1 MHGHPLFA
9 GRSAPGHPP
18 PAPRNRNRIGFSMTP
33 ADITDKIDDAASAR
47 QAKIVALVVAVSF
60 FMQILDGTIVATSLP
75 QMAASFGVQPVSMS
89 IGITVYMLTG
99 SAFIPLSGWLGD
111 RFGARRIFLISIAVF
126 TGASLL
132 CGLSGSLTQFIIA
145 RAIQGA
151 GSALMTPVGR
161 IIVLKNARKSELV
174 QAIALITWPAL
185 TAPVVGPVL
194 GGFITT
200 YASWHWNF
208 LINIPIGLIGL
219 LLVMRFVPEQKEEE
233 AGRLDILGFILSALG
248 LTLLLTALEISVKWH
263 GGMLPVA
270 AMFAGGVLF
279 SYLAT
284 RHFLVA
290 QNPLLD
296 LSAFKVQTFALSTLY
311 AGTACRVAI
320 NATPFLLPLLF
331 QLGFGMSSIA
341 AGAYLL
347 VYFLGNLGMKTVT
360 TPLLAIFGFRNV
372 LVFNGLIAAGSIIVC
387 GFFTESTPQV
397 LIYAMLF
404 IAGLSRSM
412 EFTALNTLAFAD
424 INSAQRSSASTL
436 SSMLQQVSLLLGV
449 AVAAAA
455 LNISAAF
462 RAAPQPEL
470 SDFRWAFLTVGL
482 IGIVSCLRFAKLPPE
497 AGAEVSKHRRYSK
510 KV

>member
-1 MHGHPLFA
+1 
-9 GRSAPGHPP
+9 
-18 PAPRNRNRIGFSMTP
+18 MTP
-33 ADITDKIDDAASAR
+33 ADMTDTSNEAASAR

-89 IGITVYMLTG
+89 IGITVYMLTM

-111 RFGARRIFLISIAVF
+111 RFGARRVFLISIAVF
-126 TGASLL
+126 TAASLF
-132 CGLSGSLTQFIIA
+132 CGLSSTLGEFIIA

-219 LLVMRFVPEQKEEE
+219 ALVLRFVPEQREEE
-233 AGRLDILGFILSALG
+233 AGRLDVLGFVLSAAG
-248 LTLLLTALEISVKWH
+248 LTLLLAALEISVKWN
-263 GGMLPVA
+263 GGLLPVA
-270 AMFAGGVLF
+270 AMFGGGVLF

-284 RHFLVA
+284 RHFLKVP
-290 QNPLLD
+290 NPLLD
-296 LSAFKVQTFALSTLY
+296 LSAFKVQTFALSTLS

-360 TPLLAIFGFRNV
+360 TPLLAIFGFRTV
-372 LVFNGLIAAGSIIVC
+372 LVVNGLIASGSIIAC
-387 GFFTESTPQV
+387 GFFGENTSTL
-397 LIYAMLF
+397 LIYAVLF

-412 EFTALNTLAFAD
+412 EFTALNTLSFAD
-424 INSAQRSSASTL
+424 IHAAQRSSASTL
-436 SSMLQQVSLLLGV
+436 SSMLQQVSMLLGV

-455 LNISAAF
+455 LNISAAS
-462 RAAPQPEL
+462 RGALRPEL
-470 SDFRWAFLTVGL
+470 ADFRWAFLT
-482 IGIVSCLRFAKLPPE
+482 IGIVGVIACLRFIKLPDN
-497 AGAEVSKHRRYSK
+497 AGAEVSRHRRYVK
-510 KV
+510 KLEK

>member
-1 MHGHPLFA
+1 
-9 GRSAPGHPP
+9 
-18 PAPRNRNRIGFSMTP
+18 MTP
-33 ADITDKIDDAASAR
+33 ADMTDKIDEAASAR

-75 QMAASFGVQPVSMS
+75 QMAESFGVQPVSMS
-89 IGITVYMLTG
+89 IGITVYMLTM

-111 RFGARRIFLISIAVF
+111 RFGARRVFLISIAVF
-126 TGASLL
+126 TAASLF
-132 CGLSGSLTQFIIA
+132 CGLSGSLTEFIIA
-145 RAIQGA
+145 RAVQGA

-208 LINIPIGLIGL
+208 LINIPIGLVGL
-219 LLVMRFVPEQKEEE
+219 ALVLRFVPEQREEE
-233 AGRLDILGFILSALG
+233 AGPLDFTGFVLSAAG
-248 LTLLLTALEISVKWH
+248 LTLLLAALELSVKWQ
-263 GGMLPVA
+263 GGMAPVA

-284 RHFLVA
+284 RHFMKAV
-290 QNPLLD
+290 NPLLD
-296 LSAFKVQTFALSTLY
+296 LSAFRVQTFALATLS

-341 AGAYLL
+341 AGTYLL

-360 TPLLAIFGFRNV
+360 TPLLAMLGFRNV
-372 LVFNGLIAAGSIIVC
+372 LVFNGLIASASIIAC
-387 GFFTESTPQV
+387 GFFSDTTPTV
-397 LIYAMLF
+397 VIYAVLF

-412 EFTALNTLAFAD
+412 EFTALNTLSFAD
-424 INSAQRSSASTL
+424 IHAGQRSSASTL
-436 SSMLQQVSLLLGV
+436 SSMLQQVSMLLGV

-455 LNISAAF
+455 LNISAAS
-462 RAAPQPEL
+462 RAADHPEL
-470 SDFRWAFLTVGL
+470 ADFRWAFLVVGL
-482 IGIVSCLRFAKLPPE
+482 IGTVACLRFIKLPAD
-497 AGAEVSKHRRYSK
+497 AGAEVSCHRKYLK
-510 KV
+510 KVEK